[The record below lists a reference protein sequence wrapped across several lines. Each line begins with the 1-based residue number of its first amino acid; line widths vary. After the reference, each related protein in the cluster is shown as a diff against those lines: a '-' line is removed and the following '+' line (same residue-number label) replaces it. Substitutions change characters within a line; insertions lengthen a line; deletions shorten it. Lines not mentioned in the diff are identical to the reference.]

1 MLDIKDYFPYSHKLS
16 SNEGKSIETKC
27 TIYLS
32 VHLKHNRLPT
42 CYFTLHSPCFM
53 RWNLSW
59 QKLFGKMI
67 CYVEIELW
75 CYGRHD
81 TLSHT
86 LRNTGM
92 SSQQNMKID
101 LLVYGKQSC
110 KQLTIRGVFSLNI
123 FNHLSLSMLVSKRT
137 SRSNYESLNDIIYN

>member
-32 VHLKHNRLPT
+32 VHLKYNRLPT
-42 CYFTLHSPCFM
+42 CYFTLHSSV
-53 RWNLSW
+53 SW
-59 QKLFGKMI
+59 DEIYREKTFRKMI

-101 LLVYGKQSC
+101 LLFYGKQSC

>member
-32 VHLKHNRLPT
+32 VHLKYNRLPT
-42 CYFTLHSPCFM
+42 CYFTLHSPV
-53 RWNLSW
+53 SW
-59 QKLFGKMI
+59 DEIYREKTFRKMI

-92 SSQQNMKID
+92 SSQQNVKID